1 MYRSGATSFFQSL
14 TTMMSSIEAAKQRA
28 CELAV
33 NEWLKDGQVVGVGS
47 GTTVEYAVKAI
58 AKKVAQEKLNIK
70 CVPTSFQAKELIVQ
84 NKLNLTSLDIDEAL
98 DVAFDGAD
106 EVCEDFTLI
115 KGGGG
120 CLLQEKVVASCA
132 SNFIVLA
139 DERKCSKRLGTQWS
153 KGLPIEVIPM
163 AFRPVQ
169 SRIEKLFGGK
179 AILRPA
185 VTKMGPQLT
194 DNGNFLIDWQF
205 DSDRDY
211 DWPKVEIEL
220 LRIPGVVETG
230 LFIRMARKVYIGNL
244 DGSTRSWSSS
254 V

>member
-1 MYRSGATSFFQSL
+1 MT
-14 TTMMSSIEAAKQRA
+14 SSIETAKKRA

-33 NEWLKDGQVVGVGS
+33 NEWLKDGQVIGVGS
-47 GTTVEYAVKAI
+47 GTTIEYAVKAI
-58 AKKVAQEKLNIK
+58 GEYTFLDTQCIIAANKVAQEKLNIK
-70 CVPTSFQAKELIVQ
+70 CVPTSFQ
-84 NKLNLTSLDIDEAL
+84 L

-106 EVCEDFTLI
+106 EICEDFTLI

-120 CLLQEKVVASCA
+120 CLLQEKIVASCA

-139 DERKCSKRLGTQWS
+139 DERKCSKKLGTHWS

-179 AILRPA
+179 AVLRPA
-185 VTKMGPQLT
+185 ISKMGPQLT
-194 DNGNFLIDWQF
+194 DNGNFLIDWHF
-205 DSDRDY
+205 DPNLDY

-220 LRIPGVVETG
+220 LRIPGIVETG

-244 DGSTRSWSSS
+244 DGSTKSWSAS